1 MATDK
6 IILDHGSGGRSSHE
20 LVEKY
25 FLPRL
30 GNSYLNELNDSAV
43 FELGGAK
50 LAFTTDSYVVDPI
63 FFPGGDIGTLA
74 ICGTVNDLAMRG
86 ARPCYLS
93 IGFIIEEGFLI
104 NDLERI
110 LSSIEK
116 TALEADIKI
125 VTGDTKVVPKG
136 ATDKIFINTSGIGLV
151 PAKINI
157 SGQNARPGD
166 AVLINGSI
174 GDHGMTILNSRE
186 NLFPDSPMKS
196 DASPLNHLV
205 QIMIDTGSEIHVL
218 RDPTRGGLGT
228 TLNEI
233 ASQSQ
238 VGIEIFEET
247 IPINESV
254 LAASEILGLDPL
266 YMANEGK
273 LVAFVPESAAEA
285 VLAAMKET
293 TYGSNAAIIGKVK
306 AENPG
311 KVIMN
316 TSIGGKR
323 IVDMLTGEQL
333 PRIC

>member
-20 LVEKY
+20 LVEKI

-50 LAFTTDSYVVDPI
+50 LAFATDSYVVDPI

-86 ARPCYLS
+86 AHPCYLS
-93 IGFIIEEGFLI
+93 IGFIIEEGFSLK
-104 NDLERI
+104 DLERI

-136 ATDKIFINTSGIGLV
+136 AADKIFINTSGVGLV

-166 AVLINGSI
+166 AVLINGNI

-205 QIMIDTGSEIHVL
+205 QKMIDTGSEIHVL
-218 RDPTRGGLGT
+218 RDPTRGGLAT

-238 VGIEIFEET
+238 VGIEIFEEA

-273 LVAFVPESAAEA
+273 LVVFVPESAAQA
-285 VLAAMKET
+285 ILTAMKET
-293 TYGSNAAIIGKVK
+293 SYGSNAAIIGKVK

-311 KVIMN
+311 KVVMN